1 MRTRGMQL
9 DTAPSDKSRKPNKPN
24 KSNKVGTGSSDKM
37 GTGLS
42 DKAVFDMR
50 PETVAHA
57 RDFARA
63 FVGGLRPAV
72 EPQDA
77 ASVEL
82 AVSELVTNA
91 VRHAR
96 GTTCSLRLQAEPG
109 AIAVMVSDPDPR
121 PPQERAPDLA
131 GGTGGFGW
139 PMVRHMAK
147 SVTVTR
153 GPNGK
158 TIRAVL
164 PR

>member
-1 MRTRGMQL
+1 MKTHGMRL
-9 DTAPSDKSRKPNKPN
+9 DT
-24 KSNKVGTGSSDKM
+24 GTADQ
-37 GTGLS
+37 
-42 DKAVFDMR
+42 AVFDKR
-50 PETVAHA
+50 PEAVADA
-57 RDFARA
+57 RNFTRA
-63 FVGGLRPAV
+63 FVGGLRPTV
-72 EPQDA
+72 GTQDA

-82 AVSELVTNA
+82 AVSELVTNV

-96 GTTCSLRLQAEPG
+96 GTSCSLRLRAQPDG
-109 AIAVMVSDPDPR
+109 IAVVVGDADPR

-139 PMVRHMAK
+139 PMVQHMAK
-147 SVTVTR
+147 AVTVTS

>member
-1 MRTRGMQL
+1 MRTHGMQL
-9 DTAPSDKSRKPNKPN
+9 DTGPMEQE
-24 KSNKVGTGSSDKM
+24 VF
-37 GTGLS
+37 
-42 DKAVFDMR
+42 DKA
-50 PETVAHA
+50 PEAVAHA

-63 FVGGLRPAV
+63 FVGRLRPAV
-72 EPQDA
+72 DPQDA

-82 AVSELVTNA
+82 AVSELVTNV

-96 GTTCSLRLQAEPG
+96 GTSCSLRLEAQPDG
-109 AIAVMVSDPDPR
+109 IAVVVGDADPR

-147 SVTVTR
+147 AVTVTR
-153 GPNGK
+153 EPNGK
-158 TIRAVL
+158 TIRAVM

>member
-1 MRTRGMQL
+1 MRTQPTR
-9 DTAPSDKSRKPNKPN
+9 SDPGPQ
-24 KSNKVGTGSSDKM
+24 DQ
-37 GTGLS
+37 
-42 DKAVFDMR
+42 AVFDAR
-50 PETVAHA
+50 PEAVANA

-63 FVGGLRPAV
+63 FVGTLSPALSH
-72 EPQDA
+72 QDA

-82 AVSELVTNA
+82 VVSELVTNA

-96 GTTCSLRLQAEPG
+96 GTSCSLRLEDQLG
-109 AIAVMVSDPDPR
+109 GVAVVVVDEDPR
-121 PPQERAPDLA
+121 PPQERAPDLV

-139 PMVRHMAK
+139 PMVQHLAK
-147 SVTVTR
+147 AVIVTT